1 MGANLV
7 SLNADWK
14 VYYLICLSIG
24 PDVKVP
30 MQPLKSPFEWNVTN
44 IGASKISN

>member
-7 SLNADWK
+7 SLKADWN
-14 VYYLICLSIG
+14 VYYLIYLSMG

-30 MQPLKSPFEWNVTN
+30 MHPLKSPFEWKVTN